1 MHNPKI
7 NNKFHKHQLFL
18 EDSKL
23 AKFLPETKILTKKNL
38 FSLIEKNN
46 KIVVKPSMGS
56 LGKGVIFIT
65 EIGLEKYELLLL
77 NKKKYILGQTNL
89 FIYLKNKESKLIPN
103 IIQNY
108 IPLATYSERPIDLRY
123 IAQRNNFDWVVT
135 GKYAKVAKE
144 GYSVTNFTVGASIF
158 TVEDALKNSDILNLK
173 INELLT
179 SIETIAIAASKYLS
193 NYFPNN
199 RIWGF
204 DIGIDKSGDI
214 WIIEA
219 NSAPQIKGFLELEAL
234 KPMYKTIETY
244 KRKYKRNT

>member
-1 MHNPKI
+1 MHHPKI

-23 AKFLPETKILTKKNL
+23 AKFVPETKIFSKKNL
-38 FSLIEKNN
+38 FSFIEKNN

-65 EIGLEKYELLLL
+65 EIGVEKYELLLL

-89 FIYLKNKESKLIPN
+89 FIHLKRRESKHIPN
-103 IIQNY
+103 IIQNFLS
-108 IPLATYSERPIDLRY
+108 LATFSERPIDLRY
-123 IAQRNNFDWVVT
+123 IVQSNNFDWVVT
-135 GKYAKVAKE
+135 GKYAKIAKD
-144 GYSVTNFTVGASIF
+144 GYAITNFTNGASIF
-158 TVEDALKNSDILNLK
+158 SVEDALKKSDIKNLR
-173 INELLT
+173 INDLLT
-179 SIETIAIAASKYLS
+179 SIETITIAASKCLS
-193 NYFPNN
+193 KYFPNN

-204 DIGIDKSGDI
+204 DIGIDKSGNI

-234 KPMYKTIETY
+234 KPMYNTIETY
-244 KRKYKRNT
+244 KRKYKKNT

>member
-18 EDSKL
+18 EDLKL
-23 AKFLPETKILTKKNL
+23 AKFVPETKIFTKKNL

-77 NKKKYILGQTNL
+77 NKKKYILGKTNL
-89 FIYLKNKESKLIPN
+89 FTYLKNRESILIPN
-103 IIQNY
+103 MIQNY
-108 IPLATYSERPIDLRY
+108 LSLATFSERPIDLRY
-123 IAQRNNFDWVVT
+123 IVQSNNFDWVVT
-135 GKYAKVAKE
+135 GKYAKIAKE
-144 GYSVTNFTVGASIF
+144 GYAVTNFTNGANIC
-158 TVEDALKNSDILNLK
+158 TVEDALKKSDIQNLK
-173 INELLT
+173 INEILNF
-179 SIETIAIAASKYLS
+179 IETITIAASKCLS

-219 NSAPQIKGFLELEAL
+219 NSAPQIKGFLELDAL
-234 KPMYKTIETY
+234 KPMYNTIETY
-244 KRKYKRNT
+244 KRNYKKNT